1 MSPKT
6 PKVIPLKSL
15 QKKHKANQQY
25 NPKLRLKTDQ
35 EARSPLPY
43 TDQKMMEFTFGLQ
56 NCFSVKKL

>member
-15 QKKHKANQQY
+15 QKKQKANHQY
-25 NPKLRLKTDQ
+25 NPKVKLKTDQ
-35 EARSPLPY
+35 EVRSPSLY
-43 TDQKMMEFTFGLQ
+43 TDQREMEFTFGLQ